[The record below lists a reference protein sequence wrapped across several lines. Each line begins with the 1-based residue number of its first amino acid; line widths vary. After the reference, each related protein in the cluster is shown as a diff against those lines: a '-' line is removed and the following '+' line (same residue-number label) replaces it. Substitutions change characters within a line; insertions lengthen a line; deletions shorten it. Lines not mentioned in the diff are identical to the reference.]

1 MMEERERERK
11 TTLKFFIQD
20 FPILITMII
29 LLLPS
34 LRVRGGQETPR
45 FYKRLVFNSS
55 DLETEETAG
64 IIVFSSSSSSFFFFF
79 FRLLSSFIPHSPTSG
94 QNYTNLF
101 TAGRNDPCRLFLAS
115 ESSKKRDSSQLDAAE
130 RAKE

>member
-1 MMEERERERK
+1 MMEERERK

-130 RAKE
+130 SAKE

>member
-1 MMEERERERK
+1 MMEEKERK

-34 LRVRGGQETPR
+34 LRVRGGQETPH

-130 RAKE
+130 SAKE

>member
-20 FPILITMII
+20 FPILITIL

-34 LRVRGGQETPR
+34 LRVRGGQETPH

-130 RAKE
+130 SAKE